1 MAQKFWIN
9 TIAKEHVL
17 RGAAG
22 GFTQANHGKATIL
35 KRLHAGDW
43 IVFYS
48 SKTSYPDG
56 EPYQKFTALGQVADE
71 DLYQAEMAPDFHPW
85 RRNVRFVSVNE
96 ATIQPLIPE
105 LSFITNKTH
114 WGFMF
119 RFGLFEIPKAD
130 FAAIVAAMNFD
141 VAQL

>member
-1 MAQKFWIN
+1 
-9 TIAKEHVL
+9 
-17 RGAAG
+17 
-22 GFTQANHGKATIL
+22 
-35 KRLHAGDW
+35 
-43 IVFYS
+43 
-48 SKTSYPDG
+48 
-56 EPYQKFTALGQVADE
+56 
-71 DLYQAEMAPDFHPW
+71 MAPDFHPW

-130 FAAIVAAMNFD
+130 FAAIVAAMNYD